1 MSVEVTRPQPAVAV
15 VTLARPEKRNALSI
29 AVRDAVSDALDALA
43 ADEDVKVVVITG
55 QGTHFSAGFD
65 LKEFADTD
73 AEHQRRLW
81 ASSDRF
87 HHTILSFPLP
97 TIAAVNGPAL
107 AGGCDL
113 ACMTDIRIAVPT
125 AHFGHPEHAWSPVVY
140 RPLRDLIGGAAARE
154 FLLTGRDMHM
164 DEAVRI
170 GLVAAVVPEDELMER
185 ALAEAALVA
194 RAPRSA
200 LVSLRARIQRAAG
213 IHAGT
218 ATLEL

>member
-1 MSVEVTRPQPAVAV
+1 VSVEVTRPLPAVAV

-29 AVRDAVSDALDALA
+29 AVRDAVSDALDAAA

-65 LKEFADTD
+65 LKEFADPD

-87 HHTILSFPLP
+87 HHTVLSSPLP

-113 ACMTDIRIAVPT
+113 ACMADIRIAVPT
-125 AHFGHPEHAWSPVVY
+125 ARFGHPEHAWSPVVY

-154 FLLTGRDMHM
+154 FLLTGRDMDM
-164 DEAVRI
+164 EEAVRI
-170 GLVAAVVPEDELMER
+170 GLVAALVEPEGLMPR
-185 ALAEAALVA
+185 ALAMAEMIA
-194 RAPRSA
+194 RAPRTA

-213 IHAGT
+213 IDAGT